1 MNKYLPY
8 AHSFNEELLARELF
22 VLKEAKVKSIVS
34 YNIRN
39 HSFVTVLSLVSR
51 YLLHIEKLSANK
63 TREYLRK
70 YAVIICYL
78 YLSSVNGITFNFKS
92 PALDN
97 ILLDINTVALE
108 GKLDEKSIFANL
120 YNDIDYNSNLK
131 ALLKKIK
138 HDKKDKQEDDI
149 YRVLRGEFNYF
160 SPKTN
165 VNYFTQ
171 YPDMRRFD
179 MIVAEALLI
188 PSFYSFNF
196 SVNIE
201 EFKANFIDE
210 NPSDEQIRMAIIFVG
225 YMVYDIFNNSNFKFK
240 KDINYLQ
247 NKMFVL
253 ACLNKDVSENKM
265 NLGFL
270 YKDGGQVIIDWQ
282 ELKEFHFIYNEIEAT
297 FKYKKIDYSML

>member
-1 MNKYLPY
+1 MCVGAGRSHLPVR
-8 AHSFNEELLARELF
+8 SVLLLRRGVHWTPAPVPAREF
-22 VLKEAKVKSIVS
+22 
-34 YNIRN
+34 
-39 HSFVTVLSLVSR
+39 TVHLRAST
-51 YLLHIEKLSANK
+51 E
-63 TREYLRK
+63 TRPYKMTDL
-70 YAVIICYL
+70 II
-78 YLSSVNGITFNFKS
+78 NS
-92 PALDN
+92 PRQIIIYHN

-131 ALLKKIK
+131 TLLKKIK

-188 PSFYSFNF
+188 SSFYSFNF

-201 EFKANFIDE
+201 ELKLILLMK
-210 NPSDEQIRMAIIFVG
+210 ILVM
-225 YMVYDIFNNSNFKFK
+225 
-240 KDINYLQ
+240 
-247 NKMFVL
+247 NKL
-253 ACLNKDVSENKM
+253 EWLLS
-265 NLGFL
+265 L
-270 YKDGGQVIIDWQ
+270 
-282 ELKEFHFIYNEIEAT
+282 
-297 FKYKKIDYSML
+297 